1 MSELQDTEGA
11 AEDQRAAD
19 AERQFHDALLR
30 AHRTHGF
37 VGEMESAA
45 AQFCRELRRQGQPP
59 ELTLRQAKRVIEQA
73 IDGDDVLVA
82 ERAVMSCIQHY
93 YRAD

>member
-1 MSELQDTEGA
+1 MSELQENEGA
-11 AEDQRAAD
+11 SQEQRAAE
-19 AERQFHDALLR
+19 AEQQFHDALLK

-45 AQFCRELRRQGQPP
+45 AQFCRELRLQGHPP
-59 ELTLRQAKRVIEQA
+59 ERMLRDAKRVIEQA
-73 IDGDDVLVA
+73 IDGDDVRVA

-93 YRAD
+93 YRVD

>member
-1 MSELQDTEGA
+1 MAELQENEGA
-11 AEDQRAAD
+11 AMDRRAAE
-19 AERQFHDALLR
+19 AERQFRDALLR

-59 ELTLRQAKRVIEQA
+59 ERTLRDAKRVIEQA

-82 ERAVMSCIQHY
+82 ERAVISCIQHY